1 MHFGISQ
8 EPLYKEIYRENAG
21 AQSEPRTRTHIL
33 WSLRRR
39 NALGHVLRAT
49 LYGNWQGKCQGPE
62 WAQNADMHFAS
73 LRSRNELGHFTRT
86 PWYRNLCGKCRGP
99 EWAQNPFCASL
110 RRRNALG
117 HVTRATLDGNLQGK
131 CQGPEWAQNADM
143 HFVRACAVEMSL
155 DISQEP
161 LDTEIYGEN
170 AGAQGEP
177 RTWTHILCEPAQAK
191 CTWTCHKSHFRR
203 KFGGKM
209 PGPRVSPER
218 GHAFCASLRSWNELG
233 HFTRTP
239 WYRNLWGKCRGPE
252 WAQNV
257 DTHFVRACAGEMHL
271 DMSQEPL

>member
-1 MHFGISQ
+1 MPGPRVSPERGHAFC
-8 EPLYKEIYRENAG
+8 EP
-21 AQSEPRTRTHIL
+21 AQSKWAWTFHKNPLIQKFMGKMPGPRVSPER
-33 WSLRRR
+33 
-39 NALGHVLRAT
+39 GHT
-49 LYGNWQGKCQGPE
+49 
-62 WAQNADMHFAS
+62 
-73 LRSRNELGHFTRT
+73 
-86 PWYRNLCGKCRGP
+86 
-99 EWAQNPFCASL
+99 FCASL

-170 AGAQGEP
+170 AGAQSEP

-218 GHAFCASLRSWNELG
+218 GHAFCASLRNRNELG

-257 DTHFVRACAGEMHL
+257 DTQFVRACAGEMHL